1 MSLSAAV
8 IQQRTRHVWVASA
21 SAAVLVSSCYA
32 ASAPTLSYGRASA
45 STRLKIMRVPEADA
59 LQRANY
65 NFFSIYPLV
74 ILAAHG
80 KELRDVCRR
89 DQSCTWK
96 LEAL

>member
-1 MSLSAAV
+1 
-8 IQQRTRHVWVASA
+8 
-21 SAAVLVSSCYA
+21 
-32 ASAPTLSYGRASA
+32 
-45 STRLKIMRVPEADA
+45 MRVPEADA